1 MIFKKA
7 KDCDECEYKG
17 KDEFCILDKKI
28 DCMIRTTSIPTLCP
42 LKKKETMFL
51 IRTDQFCYECNTL
64 ASVKKKI
71 EEKLDN
77 EKTAPDGTVSEE
89 NNSAK
94 NETDNSNNE

>member
-1 MIFKKA
+1 M
-7 KDCDECEYKG
+7 
-17 KDEFCILDKKI
+17 
-28 DCMIRTTSIPTLCP
+28 
-42 LKKKETMFL
+42 KEL
-51 IRTDQFCYECNTL
+51 
-64 ASVKKKI
+64 KKKI